1 MLGSYPIII
10 KGENCG
16 ELTVSKE
23 GAYTRFVADCVSF
36 GGVIRLSVYG
46 GGVEGY
52 LGVPMPVNGR
62 LHLDKR
68 LSPTTMRSFPKNIE
82 RCSLAGEKPE
92 HVPEP
97 ELQEEEEATCDEKI
111 ICEKEE
117 KTQPEEKKDETTCWY
132 ATTDGALVSREGER
146 ELVALPPEDER
157 VPRDIPGQPRIIEGK
172 EYLVYIT
179 KEM

>member
-1 MLGSYPIII
+1 MLGTYPITIN
-10 KGENCG
+10 GEKCG

-52 LGVPMPVNGR
+52 LGVPMPVEGR

-68 LSPTTMRSFPKNIE
+68 LSPASMRSFPKAIE
-82 RCSLAGEKPE
+82 RCTLAGEKPK
-92 HVPEP
+92 PEAAP
-97 ELQEEEEATCDEKI
+97 PQVCVSEPAPAQAPEKI
-111 ICEKEE
+111 PEEPCEKRENSDD
-117 KTQPEEKKDETTCWY
+117 TFWY

-146 ELVALPPEDER
+146 EMVALPPEDER
-157 VPRDIPGQPRIIEGK
+157 VPKDFPGQPRIIDGK

-179 KEM
+179 KED